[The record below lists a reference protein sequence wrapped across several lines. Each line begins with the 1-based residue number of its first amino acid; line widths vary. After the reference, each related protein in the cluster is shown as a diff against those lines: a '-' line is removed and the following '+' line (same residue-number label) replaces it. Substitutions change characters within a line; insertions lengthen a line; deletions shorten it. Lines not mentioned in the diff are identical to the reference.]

1 MIYLDK
7 NLNEKNLTII
17 VKYMYSIIFFGQQRK
32 QGLLLVEGRVDRPG
46 WTRTCYVMQQA
57 RLKFTLFLPLAPSR
71 VVFYFCFEASIMQLI
86 A

>member
-46 WTRTCYVMQQA
+46 WTRTCYVMQH
-57 RLKFTLFLPLAPSR
+57 RLVLNSHSSCLWLPPEWYFTFVLRLL
-71 VVFYFCFEASIMQLI
+71 
-86 A
+86 